1 MAGRRLFALHC
12 AQWRSVEAGRA
23 LRIYLEQE
31 FSGTTRSR
39 WANASDEPGNG
50 RRCGYQRPSG
60 RCATIEGGEV
70 DAVQPFVT
78 LSGVAVP
85 IDEANL
91 DTNQL
96 CPTRFNKV
104 PKGPRF
110 AQILLHDRRFNS
122 DGSEKPDYILNQE
135 PYRHAVIAV
144 AGRNFGVGSSRE
156 TAVFGLIGFGIRSV
170 IAPSFGDI
178 FFNNSLKNGLLPV
191 RLPAATVDTLMRQ
204 LLDQCGAQLTVDLP
218 NQGVTAPDGK
228 NYRFEIE
235 PLSKRRLLKGLD
247 EIAHTK
253 EYRSAIRQFED
264 GQKKSFPWLYS

>member
-1 MAGRRLFALHC
+1 M
-12 AQWRSVEAGRA
+12 
-23 LRIYLEQE
+23 
-31 FSGTTRSR
+31 
-39 WANASDEPGNG
+39 
-50 RRCGYQRPSG
+50 
-60 RCATIEGGEV
+60 
-70 DAVQPFVT
+70 QPFVT

-85 IDEANL
+85 LDEANL

-96 CPTRFNKV
+96 CPSRFNKV

-110 AQILLHDRRFNS
+110 AQILLHDRRFN
-122 DGSEKPDYILNQE
+122 ILNQE
-135 PYRHAVIAV
+135 PYRRAVIAV

-204 LLDQCGAQLTVDLP
+204 LLEQRGAQLTVDLP
-218 NQGVTAPDGK
+218 NQAVTGPDGK
-228 NYRFEIE
+228 IHRFEIE

-253 EYRSAIRQFED
+253 EYSSAIRQFED

>member
-1 MAGRRLFALHC
+1 M
-12 AQWRSVEAGRA
+12 
-23 LRIYLEQE
+23 
-31 FSGTTRSR
+31 
-39 WANASDEPGNG
+39 
-50 RRCGYQRPSG
+50 
-60 RCATIEGGEV
+60 
-70 DAVQPFVT
+70 QPFVT

-85 IDEANL
+85 LDEANL

-122 DGSEKPDYILNQE
+122 DGSEKPDYILNQD
-135 PYRHAVIAV
+135 PYRRAMIAV

-156 TAVFGLIGFGIRSV
+156 TAVFGLIYFGIRSV

-178 FFNNSLKNGLLPV
+178 FFNNSLRNGLLPV
-191 RLPAATVDTLMRQ
+191 RLPAATVDMLMRQ
-204 LLDQCGAQLTVDLP
+204 LLDRRGAQLTIDLH
-218 NQGVTAPDGK
+218 NQTVTDPDGK
-228 NYRFEIE
+228 IHHFEIE

-253 EYRSAIRQFED
+253 EYSSAIRQFED
-264 GQKKSFPWLYS
+264 GQRKSFPWLYS

>member
-1 MAGRRLFALHC
+1 M
-12 AQWRSVEAGRA
+12 
-23 LRIYLEQE
+23 
-31 FSGTTRSR
+31 
-39 WANASDEPGNG
+39 EP
-50 RRCGYQRPSG
+50 
-60 RCATIEGGEV
+60 
-70 DAVQPFVT
+70 FLT

-85 IDEANL
+85 LDEANL

-110 AQILLHDRRFNS
+110 AEILLHDRRFNA
-122 DGSEKPDYILNQE
+122 DGSEKPDHILNQE

-170 IAPSFGDI
+170 ITPSFGDI

-204 LLDQCGAQLTVDLP
+204 LLDHCGAHITVDLP
-218 NQGVTAPDGK
+218 NQAVTGPDGK
-228 NYRFEIE
+228 LHRFEIE
-235 PLSKRRLLKGLD
+235 PLTKRRLLRGLD

-253 EYRSAIRQFED
+253 EYAGAIRRFEN
-264 GQKKSFPWLYS
+264 GRKKFFPWLY

>member
-1 MAGRRLFALHC
+1 M
-12 AQWRSVEAGRA
+12 
-23 LRIYLEQE
+23 
-31 FSGTTRSR
+31 
-39 WANASDEPGNG
+39 EPFL
-50 RRCGYQRPSG
+50 
-60 RCATIEGGEV
+60 I
-70 DAVQPFVT
+70 

-85 IDEANL
+85 LDEANL

-122 DGSEKPDYILNQE
+122 DGSEKPDHILNHE

-191 RLPAATVDTLMRQ
+191 RLAAATVDTLMRQ
-204 LLDQCGAQLTVDLP
+204 LLDQCGAHITVDLP
-218 NQGVTAPDGK
+218 NQAVTGPDGRMH
-228 NYRFEIE
+228 RFEIE
-235 PLSKRRLLKGLD
+235 PLTKRRLLRGLD

-253 EYRSAIRQFED
+253 EYGSAIRRFED
-264 GQKKSFPWLYS
+264 GQKKSFPWLY

>member
-1 MAGRRLFALHC
+1 M
-12 AQWRSVEAGRA
+12 EP
-23 LRIYLEQE
+23 
-31 FSGTTRSR
+31 FS
-39 WANASDEPGNG
+39 
-50 RRCGYQRPSG
+50 
-60 RCATIEGGEV
+60 
-70 DAVQPFVT
+70 T
-78 LSGVAVP
+78 LSGVGVP
-85 IDEANL
+85 LDEANL

-110 AQILLHDRRFNS
+110 AKILLHDRRFNA
-122 DGSEKPDYILNQE
+122 DGSEKPDHILNQE

-204 LLDQCGAQLTVDLP
+204 LLDQCGVHITVDLP
-218 NQGVTAPDGK
+218 DQAVTGPDGK
-228 NYRFEIE
+228 MHRFEIE
-235 PLSKRRLLKGLD
+235 PLTKRRLLRGLD

-253 EYRSAIRQFED
+253 EYAGAIRRFEN
-264 GQKKSFPWLYS
+264 GQKKFFPWLY

>member
-1 MAGRRLFALHC
+1 M
-12 AQWRSVEAGRA
+12 
-23 LRIYLEQE
+23 
-31 FSGTTRSR
+31 
-39 WANASDEPGNG
+39 
-50 RRCGYQRPSG
+50 
-60 RCATIEGGEV
+60 
-70 DAVQPFVT
+70 QPFVT

-85 IDEANL
+85 LDEANL

-135 PYRHAVIAV
+135 PYRRAVIAV

-178 FFNNSLKNGLLPV
+178 FFNNSLKNGLLPM
-191 RLPAATVDTLMRQ
+191 RLPAAIVDTLMRQ
-204 LLDQCGAQLTVDLP
+204 LLDQRGAQLTVDLP
-218 NQGVTAPDGK
+218 NQAVTGPDGK
-228 NYRFEIE
+228 THQFEIE

-247 EIAHTK
+247 EIANTK
-253 EYRSAIRQFED
+253 EYSAAIRKFEEE
-264 GQKKSFPWLYS
+264 QKESFPWLYS